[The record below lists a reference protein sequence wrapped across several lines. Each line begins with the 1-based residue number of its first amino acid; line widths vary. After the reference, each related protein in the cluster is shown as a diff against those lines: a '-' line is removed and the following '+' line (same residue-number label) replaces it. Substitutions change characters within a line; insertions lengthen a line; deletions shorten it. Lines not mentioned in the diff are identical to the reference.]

1 MKMKILYNINL
12 VLLILFIGCTKTPK
26 ELYELS
32 EANLKNNKADLAI
45 KDLNKLVKNYPNDS
59 LASKAQYKLVTVHLN
74 WKNDPARG
82 YLELGNTVK
91 NYPDTKQGIEA
102 KRDIE
107 QFPEY
112 ILNKTESL
120 RKKKQHKDA
129 LNHLMFMLDTYPNLD
144 LSSKAQYMLGDI
156 YMNDFRDFKTA
167 IQEYRKVITNFGKSE
182 QEPHAL
188 FMIGYI
194 YANIMNDNKSA
205 LVEYQ
210 QFLERFPNHEL
221 APSVEFEIKYLGKSI
236 EEIPALKHITS

>member
-1 MKMKILYNINL
+1 MKILYIISL
-12 VLLILFIGCTKTPK
+12 VFLILLTGCTQTPK
-26 ELYELS
+26 ELLESS
-32 EANLKNNKADLAI
+32 EANLKSNKADLAI

-59 LASKAQYKLVTVHLN
+59 LASKAQYKLVSVYLN
-74 WKNDPARG
+74 WKNDPAKG
-82 YLELGNTVK
+82 YLELKNTVK
-91 NYPDTKQGIEA
+91 NHPDTRQGIEA

-120 RKKKQHKDA
+120 RKKKQQKDA
-129 LNHLMFMLDTYPNLD
+129 LNHLMFMLDTYPNLE

-167 IQEYRKVITNFGKSE
+167 IQEYRKVIKNFEKSE

-194 YANIMNDNKSA
+194 YANILNDVQSA
-205 LVEYQ
+205 HVEYE